1 MKAFLNGPKRKA
13 SPSPPT
19 EDTEDSTEL
28 KLAMLASLHSSID
41 QETLMDV
48 LLAHDGC
55 VADAS
60 ASLQNFK
67 PGGKKTGVIGQQQS
81 LRHFTLGTSSTS
93 PVKKKVKSKKGA
105 TLHLF
110 DPADVAE
117 HTPCTIIHNFL
128 PPDLANDLLKEL
140 LDESHSFE
148 QITFKLFDNVVSSP
162 HTSSFYVGT
171 SSEIETLKT
180 DYYYN
185 GSKLNVNFTTN
196 LSRRKQSMT
205 NTDCSAGHSPINT
218 ATRHCTTPG
227 ARCCQQGSP
236 KSNKDSVPRR
246 QEAQIPISKDM
257 DPQCR
262 FCKLL

>member
-1 MKAFLNGPKRKA
+1 MKAFLNRPKRKA
-13 SPSPPT
+13 STPPPA
-19 EDTEDSTEL
+19 EDAEDSTEL
-28 KLAMLASLHSSID
+28 KLAILASLHSDID

-48 LLAHDGC
+48 LLAHDGS

-60 ASLQNFK
+60 ASLQNIK
-67 PGGKKTGVIGQQQS
+67 PAAKKTGVIGQQQS
-81 LRHFTLGTSSTS
+81 LRHFAVGGASSTS

-140 LDESHSFE
+140 LEEAPTFE

-162 HTSSFYVGT
+162 HTSSFYVG
-171 SSEIETLKT
+171 SASEIQTLKT

-185 GSKLNVNFTTN
+185 GSKLNVNHTQWIFQT
-196 LSRRKQSMT
+196 LQKQRLT
-205 NTDCSAGHSPINT
+205 
-218 ATRHCTTPG
+218 
-227 ARCCQQGSP
+227 
-236 KSNKDSVPRR
+236 V
-246 QEAQIPISKDM
+246 
-257 DPQCR
+257 
-262 FCKLL
+262 L